1 VAKIRLVSGVDL
13 DQVAGLT
20 TGFTGADLA
29 NRSGGRYLAAQ
40 LGRRMAMEGREAVS
54 VLLPASF
61 EQLPMPAQLGGR
73 NAEFQRKSPVDAV
86 MRHGPRTERFALL
99 AQENQNGS

>member
-1 VAKIRLVSGVDL
+1 
-13 DQVAGLT
+13 
-20 TGFTGADLA
+20 
-29 NRSGGRYLAAQ
+29 
-40 LGRRMAMEGREAVS
+40 MAMEGREAVS

-99 AQENQNGS
+99 RAGESERLVGDQTLVYLASRKRGQEMRGAAKAEARRPKRPKRRQ